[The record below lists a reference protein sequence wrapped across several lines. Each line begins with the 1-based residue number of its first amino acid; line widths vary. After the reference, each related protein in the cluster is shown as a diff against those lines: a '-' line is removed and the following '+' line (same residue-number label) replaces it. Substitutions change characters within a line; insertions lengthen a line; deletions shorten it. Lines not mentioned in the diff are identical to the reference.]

1 MADIY
6 PGGQRSTPWKSKKER
21 LAKLA
26 EPKRYLYA
34 PQDDPNFRREVP
46 KLPTNY
52 KPTKRLMNLS
62 KPKYVNPKKSDQMAA
77 TDPLTQSITRVSR
90 SALIYKPTRRILE
103 LAQPK

>member
-1 MADIY
+1 MADTY
-6 PGGQRSTPWKSKKER
+6 PVRQRSTPWKSKKER

-26 EPKRYLYA
+26 EPKRYLFA
-34 PQDDPNFRREVP
+34 PQDDPNFRREMP
-46 KLPTNY
+46 KSPINY

-62 KPKYVNPKKSDQMAA
+62 KPKYVNPKKSDKMPP

-90 SALIYKPTRRILE
+90 SALTYKPSRRILE